1 MALKLPQRNSA
12 KRRAFRFKEAA
23 MKVEI
28 RAITKKEAEPYGD
41 NADIVLTGRKAVVF
55 TDDAG
60 NTGALYMKEEDIEL
74 LGESYIAENSTM
86 EYSDVCGEW
95 FPKVSWNAYKNDPKR
110 NPSKTV
116 DVEFVCGMEGECTEI
131 WRRLD
136 TGGYLMR
143 QLCREPF
150 ARWLTCRK
158 LQGGWLD
165 GNCIRPNVTFRHGTQ
180 TETVFYDDWN
190 GTAAYSSTPRP
201 ARQMV
206 GWMLHCLRLGV
217 P

>member
-1 MALKLPQRNSA
+1 
-12 KRRAFRFKEAA
+12 

-60 NTGALYMKEEDIEL
+60 NTGTLYMKEEDVDL
-74 LGESYIAENSTM
+74 LGEEYIAKNSKM
-86 EYSDVCGEW
+86 EYSKVCEGW
-95 FPKVSWNAYKNDPKR
+95 IPSVSWNAYKNDQTR
-110 NPSKTV
+110 NPPKTI
-116 DVEFVCGMEGECTEI
+116 DVEFVCEVSEEYAEI

-136 TGGYLMR
+136 TSGYLMR
-143 QLCREPF
+143 KLCREPF

-158 LQGGWLD
+158 YPASWID

-190 GTAAYSSTPRP
+190 GTAAYSSTFNPNFRK
-201 ARQMV
+201 
-206 GWMLHCLRLGV
+206 G
-217 P
+217 